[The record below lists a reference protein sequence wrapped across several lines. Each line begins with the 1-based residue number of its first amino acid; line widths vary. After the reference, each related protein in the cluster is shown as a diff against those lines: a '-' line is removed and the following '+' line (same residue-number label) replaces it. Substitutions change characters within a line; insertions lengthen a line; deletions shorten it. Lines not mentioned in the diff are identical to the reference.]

1 MYELIITEKPN
12 ASKRIAEALA
22 DGKPIKENISG
33 VPYYNLTREK
43 RILW

>member
-22 DGKPIKENISG
+22 EGKPIREGTDG
-33 VPYYNLTREK
+33 V
-43 RILW
+43 